1 MEKGTEELR
10 PGCGGKDAVGGGYPL
25 LKSAIVKRLQAD
37 GIELT
42 TSMRDANVV
51 ILTRGCMADVMRS
64 MGRICDIGKDACER
78 EFECMLDVV
87 KELSQHAAVLVLSD
101 GNLGRVHRALQSGA
115 RGYVSERDDYSLNIG
130 GTVRDVAM
138 GKVVISPRIA
148 NRWLQRRRRFHDQF
162 TRREMDHLRLL
173 ADGYQVKEIANRLG
187 VAKGTVYNT
196 MSGVYGKLGVRG
208 VTPAVLE
215 AIRRGV
221 ITL

>member
-1 MEKGTEELR
+1 MKV
-10 PGCGGKDAVGGGYPL
+10 AIGGGYPL
-25 LKSAIVKRLQAD
+25 LKSAIAKRLQAD
-37 GIELT
+37 GVELT

-64 MGRICDIGKDACER
+64 MGRICDIGTDACER

-87 KELSQHAAVLVLSD
+87 KELSKHTAVLVLSD
-101 GNLGRVHRALQSGA
+101 GNLGRVHRALQAGA

-130 GTVRDVAM
+130 GIVRDVAK
-138 GKVVISPRIA
+138 GRIVVGPRVA
-148 NRWLQRRRRFHDQF
+148 SRLLQYQEQFQDQF
-162 TRREMDHLRLL
+162 TRREIDLL
-173 ADGYQVKEIANRLG
+173 WLFADGYQVEEIADQLG

-196 MSGVYGKLGVRG
+196 LNGVYGKLGVRG

-215 AIRRGV
+215 AIRRGI

>member
-1 MEKGTEELR
+1 MKV
-10 PGCGGKDAVGGGYPL
+10 AIGGGYPL
-25 LKSAIVKRLQAD
+25 LKSAIAKRLQAD
-37 GIELT
+37 GVELT

-64 MGRICDIGKDACER
+64 MGCICDIGTDACER
-78 EFECMLDVV
+78 EFECMLGVV
-87 KELSQHAAVLVLSD
+87 KELSKHTAVLVLSD
-101 GNLGRVHRALQSGA
+101 GNLGRVHRALQAGA
-115 RGYVSERDDYSLNIG
+115 RGYVSERDDYSLLIS
-130 GTVRDVAM
+130 TIVRDVAM
-138 GKVVISPRIA
+138 GKVVISPWIA
-148 NRWLQRRRRFHDQF
+148 SRLLQRRRRFYDQF
-162 TRREMDHLRLL
+162 TRREIDLLRLL

-196 MSGVYGKLGVRG
+196 MSDVYGKLGVRG

>member
-1 MEKGTEELR
+1 M
-10 PGCGGKDAVGGGYPL
+10 
-25 LKSAIVKRLQAD
+25 LKSAIAKRLQAD
-37 GIELT
+37 GVELT

-64 MGRICDIGKDACER
+64 MGRICDIGTDACER

-87 KELSQHAAVLVLSD
+87 KELSKHTAVLVLSD
-101 GNLGRVHRALQSGA
+101 GNLGRVHRALQAGA

-130 GTVRDVAM
+130 GIVRDVAK
-138 GKVVISPRIA
+138 GRIVVGPRVA
-148 NRWLQRRRRFHDQF
+148 SRLLQYQEQFQDQF
-162 TRREMDHLRLL
+162 TRREIDLL
-173 ADGYQVKEIANRLG
+173 WLFADGYQVEEIADQLG

-196 MSGVYGKLGVRG
+196 LNGVYGKLGVRG

-215 AIRRGV
+215 AIRRGI